1 MYILK
6 KSRGGLLFVEKR
18 WKKELGGR
26 RMLLVTTQRLNFS
39 FFKDQSLYLFVVVD
53 IPPPS
58 ILMWL
63 VNVQVENRSFTCLT
77 GAFSISEKL
86 SGRRWASLCA

>member
-1 MYILK
+1 
-6 KSRGGLLFVEKR
+6 
-18 WKKELGGR
+18 
-26 RMLLVTTQRLNFS
+26 MLLVTTQRLNFS

-58 ILMWL
+58 IWMWL
-63 VNVQVENRSFTCLT
+63 VNVQVENRSFTCST
-77 GAFSISEKL
+77 GGLFDISEKL